1 MPSSPRYAPSEERA
15 LMTQLW
21 TPLVA
26 DDPEKFVLFAFPWGK
41 KDTPLEKFQGP
52 RLWQRTVLRAL
63 ATYIRDGRTREA
75 LGIVTEMMRDS
86 TVSGRG
92 IGKSTLVSWLIL
104 WFLTTR
110 VGASVIVSANT
121 EHQLNKVTWGELTK
135 WVALAINSHWWD
147 LSATALAPQGWI
159 ADLVEKQLQKG
170 TRQWGAQGKLWSA
183 ENPDGYAGPHNML
196 GMMLIFDEAS
206 GIPDAIFSVADG
218 YFTEPIL
225 DRYWFTFSNGR
236 RSSGYFYECHQGAK
250 RAFWNTRNIDAR
262 TVEGTDTRR
271 YEQIIE
277 EYGEDSNEA
286 RVEVYGEFPAQN
298 DEQMFPIHAID
309 EAMRRPAWND
319 PTAPV
324 VMGVDPAR
332 GGDTTV
338 LRVRRGRDLVAKR
351 RYNSGDLMVVVG
363 HIIEAIQEFSPA
375 MTVID
380 EAGLGFGV
388 VDRLREQGYVVRGF
402 NFGSKATKPQ
412 RFQNKRAEVYHA
424 CAEWLRTASIP
435 FDAKLKKDLLMIR
448 KGDPTSKGQM
458 TLVSKDD
465 MAYSPDDADALVM
478 TFAVPL
484 GLISTPVDMP
494 PPTPYADTPRIV
506 SWMGH

>member
-1 MPSSPRYAPSEERA
+1 MKTRDREIIYTSSSG
-15 LMTQLW
+15 L
-21 TPLVA
+21 A
-26 DDPEKFVLFAFPWGK
+26 DDLNELYLRLGMRSSV
-41 KDTPLEKFQGP
+41 TRRPLKG
-52 RLWQRTVLRAL
+52 
-63 ATYIRDGRTREA
+63 
-75 LGIVTEMMRDS
+75 S
-86 TVSGRG
+86 
-92 IGKSTLVSWLIL
+92 VSWVLDH
-104 WFLTTR
+104 W
-110 VGASVIVSANT
+110 AESSVDGYVVSASPPTRIKFRPENMQWVDYDGMVYCAT
-121 EHQLNKVTWGELTK
+121 VPNGCLLTRR
-135 WVALAINSHWWD
+135 NGYS
-147 LSATALAPQGWI
+147 
-159 ADLVEKQLQKG
+159 
-170 TRQWGAQGKLWSA
+170 LWSG
-183 ENPDGYAGPHNML
+183 N
-196 GMMLIFDEAS
+196 S

-338 LRVRRGRDLVAKR
+338 LRVRRGRDLIAKR

-424 CAEWLRTASIP
+424 CAEWLRTASVP

>member
-298 DEQMFPIHAID
+298 DEQMFPTHAVD

-338 LRVRRGRDLVAKR
+338 LRVRRGRDLIAKR

-375 MTVID
+375 MTVVD

-388 VDRLREQGYVVRGF
+388 ADRLREQG
-402 NFGSKATKPQ
+402 
-412 RFQNKRAEVYHA
+412 
-424 CAEWLRTASIP
+424 
-435 FDAKLKKDLLMIR
+435 
-448 KGDPTSKGQM
+448 
-458 TLVSKDD
+458 
-465 MAYSPDDADALVM
+465 
-478 TFAVPL
+478 
-484 GLISTPVDMP
+484 
-494 PPTPYADTPRIV
+494 
-506 SWMGH
+506 